1 MQIKRRHHIGNTQS
15 QNATGAR
22 SHARGGDLPRG
33 GITSNNVG
41 RAGARPYRSGL
52 FLRGFRSVPLP
63 LQIIETT
70 TALFDLVVLLTHA
83 VPVSRTGAMVNQTSM
98 PTNSLFWR
106 CANSKWNW
114 SGFGVGPFT
123 CLRPQ

>member
-1 MQIKRRHHIGNTQS
+1 MPLGKGSSLCLR
-15 QNATGAR
+15 GAR
-22 SHARGGDLPRG
+22 FRQRLEPSLY
-33 GITSNNVG
+33 T
-41 RAGARPYRSGL
+41 GL
-52 FLRGFRSVPLP
+52 FLSWFRSVPLP

-83 VPVSRTGAMVNQTSM
+83 VPVSRTGGMVNQTSA

-123 CLRPQ
+123 CVRPQ

>member
-1 MQIKRRHHIGNTQS
+1 MPLGKDS
-15 QNATGAR
+15 CFVCVAR
-22 SHARGGDLPRG
+22 DSGKGWSLRLH
-33 GITSNNVG
+33 
-41 RAGARPYRSGL
+41 GL
-52 FLRGFRSVPLP
+52 FLDRFRRIPFA

-83 VPVSRTGAMVNQTSM
+83 VPVSGTGGMVNQTSA

-106 CANSKWNW
+106 WANSKWNW

-123 CLRPQ
+123 CVRPQ

>member
-1 MQIKRRHHIGNTQS
+1 MPLGKDSSLCLR
-15 QNATGAR
+15 GA
-22 SHARGGDLPRG
+22 A
-33 GITSNNVG
+33 IQAK
-41 RAGARPYRSGL
+41 AGAFAYTGL
-52 FLRGFRSVPLP
+52 FLGGFRSVPLP

-83 VPVSRTGAMVNQTSM
+83 VPVSRTGGMVNQTSA

-123 CLRPQ
+123 CVRPQ

>member
-1 MQIKRRHHIGNTQS
+1 MGGSRLPLLGVASNAPSTPTQVPDRRC
-15 QNATGAR
+15 
-22 SHARGGDLPRG
+22 
-33 GITSNNVG
+33 V
-41 RAGARPYRSGL
+41 SGL

-70 TALFDLVVLLTHA
+70 AALFDLVVLLTHA
-83 VPVSRTGAMVNQTSM
+83 VPVSRTGGMVNQTST

-106 CANSKWNW
+106 CANSKWNC

-123 CLRPQ
+123 CVRPQ

>member
-1 MQIKRRHHIGNTQS
+1 MPLGKDS
-15 QNATGAR
+15 LSAW
-22 SHARGGDLPRG
+22 
-33 GITSNNVG
+33 
-41 RAGARPYRSGL
+41 RAIQAKAGTFAHTGL
-52 FLRGFRSVPLP
+52 FLGGFRSVPLP

-70 TALFDLVVLLTHA
+70 TALVDLVVLLTHA
-83 VPVSRTGAMVNQTSM
+83 VPVSRTGGMVNQTSA

-123 CLRPQ
+123 CARPQ